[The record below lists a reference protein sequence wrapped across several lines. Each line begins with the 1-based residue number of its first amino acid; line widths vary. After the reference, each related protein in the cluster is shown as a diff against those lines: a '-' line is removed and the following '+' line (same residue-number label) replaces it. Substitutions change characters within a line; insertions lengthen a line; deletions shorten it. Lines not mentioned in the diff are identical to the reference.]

1 MNSSKFA
8 SKRTLINLL
17 QIYDNCV
24 KIATKILAS
33 FGRILWSS
41 VFSAHKIYK
50 IILTLQVKIR
60 NMTSG
65 FIIFFNLKSQKSSTF
80 KIIFYEYVNETKMLS
95 LH

>member
-50 IILTLQVKIR
+50 IILTLQVELR
-60 NMTSG
+60 SEMTIIVIMFIICMASG
-65 FIIFFNLKSQKSSTF
+65 FRIFITF
-80 KIIFYEYVNETKMLS
+80 QFELSKII
-95 LH
+95 